1 MEERGGGTIAG
12 VDASVPNV
20 ARIYDYLLGGKDH
33 YAADREAAE
42 RLLAAAPETLITVR
56 ENRAF
61 LRRAVRRL
69 AQAGIRQFVDFGSGL
84 PTRPNVHEVAQEVD
98 PGARVVYSDNDPVV
112 VTHGRALLASAPGV
126 TVVQGDVRD
135 PEAILDDPATR
146 ELIDLSQ
153 PVAVLLLAVLH
164 FVTDEQ
170 DPAGVVRLLRA
181 RMAPGS
187 ALVFSHVTSEGN
199 RPEAAGTARTV
210 YDASTAS
217 IALRSRPEIAVLMDG
232 FELEEPGLVYAP
244 EWWPDGGPDDPAHA
258 VDPAGTFL
266 FAAVGRR

>member
-1 MEERGGGTIAG
+1 MEERGGPIAG
-12 VDASVPNV
+12 VDTNVPNV

-42 RLLAAAPETLITVR
+42 RLLAAAPETLVTVR

-69 AQAGIRQFVDFGSGL
+69 TRAGIRQFVDIGAGL
-84 PTRPNVHEVAQEVD
+84 PTRPNVHEVAQEID
-98 PGARVVYSDNDPVV
+98 PGARVVYADIDPVV

-135 PEAILDDPATR
+135 PDAILDDPATR
-146 ELIDLSQ
+146 ELIDLSE

-170 DPAGVVRLLRA
+170 DPAGVVRRVRA
-181 RMAPGS
+181 RTAPGS

-210 YDASTAS
+210 YDSSTAS
-217 IALRSRPEIAVLMDG
+217 IALRSRPEIAALVDG

-244 EWWPDGGPDDPAHA
+244 EWWPEDGPDGPAHS